1 MPEHQ
6 VRIESGDFDPL
17 QSSENESENRPLI
30 YSFGASR
37 FCSRIG
43 EHRKMSQDLTNHQG
57 LYQVFLKTVS
67 YNVVFLIY
75 LSL

>member
-30 YSFGASR
+30 YSDYLRLEAMLFFAGLTFLLTEFPKIFLFKGNNHFRLYFMAS
-37 FCSRIG
+37 
-43 EHRKMSQDLTNHQG
+43 
-57 LYQVFLKTVS
+57 
-67 YNVVFLIY
+67 
-75 LSL
+75 